1 MLEYTLG
8 ITMAIRKRWGVVER
22 TERKWGDHRVE
33 VEEIFQILGGLC
45 VEREVPCTV
54 HMIIRMMDVERM
66 NLTEKIIALTMEII
80 YLLTG
85 EDYELVK
92 KKSDEQLPPNSLPH
106 EPSSIAV
113 SPPQSLTPKIN
124 YNKILE
130 VTKKMM
136 ELLTGEVPIRCQDVT
151 VYFSM
156 EEWEYLEGHKDLYK
170 DVMMEDHHI
179 PQHCQSGSLSDFNVI
194 VKEEDDDE
202 IDEDDVTEKW
212 QCLEGHKGLYKDVMM
227 ENQLLLISM
236 DAADALNTSKAH
248 LICPNHI
255 AEDSGIL
262 QYSPEVYPIIQ
273 SLHHVD
279 RSTDSSDLQESS
291 CEKSRA
297 MKHNGDMIFEHLEF
311 EKGFKFTFLCSEC
324 KKPFKSKSEL
334 SLHQRIHTGEK
345 IFSCSEC
352 GRSFIREEE
361 LIIHQRAH
369 IEEKPFSC
377 CYCGRCFPYKR
388 NLNKHL
394 KLHTSTRPFSCPDCG
409 KCFIEK
415 GQLLRHQR
423 RHTGGELPFSCSE
436 CEKSFISKPKLIIHQ
451 RSHTGER
458 PFLCSECGKC
468 FAQKGHLTMHL
479 KLHSG
484 EKPFSCAECG
494 KCFIEKAKLIR
505 HQRCHIGERPFSC
518 SECGKC
524 YTRKEHLIG
533 HLRLHAC

>member
-1 MLEYTLG
+1 
-8 ITMAIRKRWGVVER
+8 
-22 TERKWGDHRVE
+22 
-33 VEEIFQILGGLC
+33 
-45 VEREVPCTV
+45 
-54 HMIIRMMDVERM
+54 MIIRMMDVERR
-66 NLTEKIIALTMEII
+66 NLTEKIIALTLEII

-92 KKSDEQLPPNSLPH
+92 KKSDEQLAPNSLPH

-113 SPPQSLTPKIN
+113 SPPQSLTPKIS
-124 YNKILE
+124 YSKILE

-170 DVMMEDHHI
+170 DVMTEDHHI
-179 PQHCQSGSLSDFNVI
+179 PQHCQSGSLTDFNVI
-194 VKEEDDDE
+194 VKEEDDDKM
-202 IDEDDVTEKW
+202 DEDDVTEKW
-212 QCLEGHKGLYKDVMM
+212 QCLEGHKEVYKDAMM
-227 ENQLLLISM
+227 ENQLPLISM
-236 DAADALNTSKAH
+236 DAAVAPNTSKAH

-262 QYSPEVYPIIQ
+262 QYSPEVHPIIQ

-279 RSTDSSDLQESS
+279 RSTDFSGLQESS

-297 MKHNGDMIFEHLEF
+297 VKHNGDMIFGHLECG
-311 EKGFKFTFLCSEC
+311 KGFKFTFLCSEC
-324 KKPFKSKSEL
+324 KKSFKSKSEL

-352 GRSFIREEE
+352 GGSFIRQDE
-361 LIIHQRAH
+361 LIIHQRVH

-377 CYCGRCFPYKR
+377 CYCGRCFPHKR

-409 KCFIEK
+409 KCFMEK

-436 CEKSFISKPKLIIHQ
+436 CEKSFISNPKLIIHQ

-494 KCFIEKAKLIR
+494 KCFIEKAKLNR

-533 HLRLHAC
+533 HMRLHAC

>member
-1 MLEYTLG
+1 
-8 ITMAIRKRWGVVER
+8 
-22 TERKWGDHRVE
+22 
-33 VEEIFQILGGLC
+33 
-45 VEREVPCTV
+45 
-54 HMIIRMMDVERM
+54 MIIRMMDVERR
-66 NLTEKIIALTMEII
+66 NLTEKIIALTLEII

-92 KKSDEQLPPNSLPH
+92 KKSDEQLAPNSLPH

-113 SPPQSLTPKIN
+113 SPPQSLTPKIS
-124 YNKILE
+124 YSKILE

-136 ELLTGEVPIRCQDVT
+136 ELLTGE
-151 VYFSM
+151 
-156 EEWEYLEGHKDLYK
+156 
-170 DVMMEDHHI
+170 
-179 PQHCQSGSLSDFNVI
+179 
-194 VKEEDDDE
+194 
-202 IDEDDVTEKW
+202 
-212 QCLEGHKGLYKDVMM
+212 
-227 ENQLLLISM
+227 
-236 DAADALNTSKAH
+236 AH

-262 QYSPEVYPIIQ
+262 QYSPEVHPIIQ

-279 RSTDSSDLQESS
+279 RSTGFSGLQESS

-297 MKHNGDMIFEHLEF
+297 VKHNGDMIFGHLECG
-311 EKGFKFTFLCSEC
+311 KGFKFTFLCSEC
-324 KKPFKSKSEL
+324 KKSFKSKSEL

-352 GRSFIREEE
+352 GGSFIRQEE
-361 LIIHQRAH
+361 LIIHQRVH

-377 CYCGRCFPYKR
+377 CYCGRCFPHKR

-409 KCFIEK
+409 KCFMEK

-436 CEKSFISKPKLIIHQ
+436 CEKSFISNPKLIIHQ

-494 KCFIEKAKLIR
+494 KCFIEKAKLNR
-505 HQRCHIGERPFSC
+505 HQRCHIDGSSNGNPPERCPHPLYSRDSTQEDHTNPHHHQDEDLIDIKVEVKEEEEEADMGGDHQSTEEGEIIVTIKDEES
-518 SECGKC
+518 SVDISTGK
-524 YTRKEHLIG
+524 K
-533 HLRLHAC
+533 

>member
-1 MLEYTLG
+1 
-8 ITMAIRKRWGVVER
+8 
-22 TERKWGDHRVE
+22 
-33 VEEIFQILGGLC
+33 
-45 VEREVPCTV
+45 
-54 HMIIRMMDVERM
+54 MIIRMMDVERR
-66 NLTEKIIALTMEII
+66 NLTEKIIALTLEII

-92 KKSDEQLPPNSLPH
+92 KKSDEQLAPNSLPH

-113 SPPQSLTPKIN
+113 SPPQSLTPKIS
-124 YNKILE
+124 YSKILE

-136 ELLTGEVPIRCQDVT
+136 ELLTGE
-151 VYFSM
+151 
-156 EEWEYLEGHKDLYK
+156 
-170 DVMMEDHHI
+170 
-179 PQHCQSGSLSDFNVI
+179 
-194 VKEEDDDE
+194 
-202 IDEDDVTEKW
+202 
-212 QCLEGHKGLYKDVMM
+212 
-227 ENQLLLISM
+227 
-236 DAADALNTSKAH
+236 AH

-262 QYSPEVYPIIQ
+262 QYSPEVHPIIQ

-279 RSTDSSDLQESS
+279 RSTGFSGLQESS

-297 MKHNGDMIFEHLEF
+297 VKHNGDMIFGHLECG
-311 EKGFKFTFLCSEC
+311 KGFKFTFLCSEC
-324 KKPFKSKSEL
+324 KKSFKSKSEL

-352 GRSFIREEE
+352 GGSFIRQEE
-361 LIIHQRAH
+361 LIIHQRVH

-377 CYCGRCFPYKR
+377 CYCGRCFPHKR

-409 KCFIEK
+409 KCFMEK

-436 CEKSFISKPKLIIHQ
+436 CEKSFISNPKLIIHQ

-484 EKPFSCAECG
+484 EKPFSCAEVRKMLHTERTPNWTYEITCLLITGGECIPKAELQEYSYFVKCASILCQDVTVYFSMEEWEYLEGHKDLYKDIMMENQPPLTSPDGSSNGNPPERCPHPLYSRDSTQEDHTNPHHHQDEDLIDIKVEVKEEEEEADMGGDHQSTEEGEIIVTIKDEESSVDISTG
-494 KCFIEKAKLIR
+494 KK
-505 HQRCHIGERPFSC
+505 
-518 SECGKC
+518 
-524 YTRKEHLIG
+524 
-533 HLRLHAC
+533 